1 MKQISL
7 DEAKSLVLKN
17 KNNPDF
23 IVLDIRTPAELAG
36 GVIGHPINID
46 FYSPDFMQKI
56 SALDRQKTYLIYCR
70 SGNRSKRA
78 VALMEQMGFS
88 DILELKNGIL
98 G

>member
-70 SGNRSKRA
+70 SGNRSGSA
-78 VALMEQMGFS
+78 AEIMEEMGF
-88 DILELKNGIL
+88 KNVIEICCGIL